1 MNNLFI
7 LFALVISPFFLFS
20 ELILVSVAPHKF
32 FVEQIS
38 EHTIPVQLMVP
49 AGASS
54 HTYEPTPKQIL
65 SAVKGDIWFTIGESF
80 EPKAARSLTSYNPQ
94 MQIID
99 LRQGVRLIRDDG
111 HHHCC
116 SCHPGAE
123 DVHYWLSAREA
134 KAQAQ
139 TIYQALAARYP
150 EKKEV
155 LQRGYEKFISD
166 LTQLDQELSVEL
178 KPAEGRSIL
187 VSHPAYS
194 YMLRDYGMD
203 QISIEF
209 EGKDPTPLQLTHT
222 LRDARNAKVT
232 KVFVQPQYPSKG
244 AALVAKE
251 IGARVVTL
259 EPYSENYFETM
270 RQIAKEF
277 ASP

>member
-1 MNNLFI
+1 MNKISI
-7 LFALVISPFFLFS
+7 LFALLFSPFFLFG
-20 ELILVSVAPHKF
+20 ELVLVTVAPHKF
-32 FVEQIS
+32 FVDQIS
-38 EHTIPVQLMVP
+38 ENTIPVQLMVP
-49 AGASS
+49 VGASS

-80 EPKAARSLTSYNPQ
+80 EPKAARSLTTYNPK
-94 MQIID
+94 MQIVD
-99 LRQGVRLIRDDG
+99 MRPGVNLIRDDG

-123 DVHYWLSAREA
+123 DVHYWLSARES
-134 KAQAQ
+134 KAQGL
-139 TIYQALAARYP
+139 TMFNALSARYP
-150 EKKEV
+150 EKKE
-155 LQRGYEKFISD
+155 LLTRGYNKFISGLD
-166 LTQLDQELSVEL
+166 ALDQELAAIL

-194 YMLRDYGMD
+194 YLLRDYGMG

-209 EGKDPTPLQLTHT
+209 EGKDPTPFQLTNT

-244 AALVAKE
+244 ATLVAKE
-251 IGARVVTL
+251 IGAKVETL

-270 RQIAKEF
+270 REIAKKF
-277 ASP
+277 ATP